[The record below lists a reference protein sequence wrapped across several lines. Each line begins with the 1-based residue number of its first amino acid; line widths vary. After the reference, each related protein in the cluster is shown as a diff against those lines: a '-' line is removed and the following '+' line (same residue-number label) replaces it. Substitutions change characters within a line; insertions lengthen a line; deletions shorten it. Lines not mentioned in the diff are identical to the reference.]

1 MSIQIPDRGDY
12 VYINLN
18 PQAGVEKAGRRS
30 AIVLSPKE
38 FNKKT
43 GFASICPITNTVKEW
58 PFQVHLPE
66 GEFFTGSVETD
77 QVKNLDW
84 KSRKIQVVG
93 KADDEVVEDCL
104 AKIETFLSY

>member
-1 MSIQIPDRGDY
+1 MDIQVPDRGDY
-12 VYINLN
+12 VYITLN
-18 PQAGVEKAGRRS
+18 PQVGTEKAGRRS

-43 GFASICPITNTVKEW
+43 GFASICPITNTVKQW

-66 GEFFTGSVETD
+66 GGFFTGAIETD
-77 QVKNLDW
+77 QLKNLDW
-84 KSRKIQVVG
+84 LSRKIQIVG
-93 KADDEVVEDCL
+93 QADEEVVEECL